1 MAMRPREA
9 SSARL
14 SARVLAAR
22 DAAIPAGVPQ
32 GAGKRR
38 RPESRPRSA
47 PARTARCVRRRR
59 PDRRPDQARDLRS
72 RPAGEDER
80 DRPAD
85 PAARRNALV
94 RLPAVPNRAGYPPDT
109 TGSRNS
115 PLTAAAAAAWV
126 SRSTW
131 AYRSSVMATD
141 AWPIRSWTTF
151 GLMPAL
157 SASVAQAAVSYT
169 HLTLPTIYSV

>member
-85 PAARRNALV
+85 PAARRNAALV
-94 RLPAVPNRAGYPPDT
+94 TDPWVGQLTHTLHWSLFPLAGVGVALPTGPPPPA
-109 TGSRNS
+109 SRV
-115 PLTAAAAAAWV
+115 LRIAAATACG
-126 SRSTW
+126 R
-131 AYRSSVMATD
+131 
-141 AWPIRSWTTF
+141 P
-151 GLMPAL
+151 
-157 SASVAQAAVSYT
+157 
-169 HLTLPTIYSV
+169 